1 MRILVGAH
9 GDGCVLDEVEDEDEE
24 HEGGSQGHPAD
35 VPVVAHPVAD
45 HLLNAAVEP
54 LGPEDPADG
63 DGLEEDAEEER
74 HSAGSVEIHQLE
86 HIDPALSQCYSML
99 ELLVEV
105 RGESLPW

>member
-1 MRILVGAH
+1 MLS
-9 GDGCVLDEVEDEDEE
+9 CYQ
-24 HEGGSQGHPAD
+24 HEGWGQQDPAD

-74 HSAGSVEIHQLE
+74 HPAGRIEIHQLE
-86 HIDPALSQCYSML
+86 HVDTTLIIVNVD
-99 ELLVEV
+99 
-105 RGESLPW
+105 